1 MHKNNFCFRV
11 IGIVVTVSLIVIF
24 VPQGL
29 SNLPLPVALLSSTA
43 ISQDV
48 TDLDSSG
55 IVHALTVTGAITPIT
70 AEYICEAIEGAF
82 EAGAQCLIIQLDTP
96 GGLMESMREIIKC
109 ELNAGI
115 PVVVYVAP
123 DGARAASAGVFITLA
138 AHVAAM
144 SPGTNIGAAH
154 PVMIGGLPGAAG
166 DTSNTAIDKA
176 TNDAIAYIQSIAE
189 KRGRN
194 ADWARKAVVE
204 SASIT
209 ALEALE
215 ANVIDTVA
223 GSLVELMDY
232 LDGQQVEVDT
242 GTVTISTATAQVE
255 NIAMSLRY
263 QILKRLSDPNLA
275 YLFLL
280 FGIYGIF
287 FELANP
293 GSIFPGAVGAI
304 FLILAFFSFQMLPIN
319 YAGLALIFLSAI
331 LFILEVN
338 VTSYGLLSIGGV
350 VSLLLGSLMLF
361 ESVDPVMKV
370 SWHVILPV
378 TVFTVLFF
386 LFAIGF
392 GIKAQR
398 SKPVTGISGMI
409 GLKGLS
415 RTEIAEGGT
424 VLVNGELWK
433 AVSDEAI
440 PSGTA
445 IEVVAVDGM
454 ILKVKREGESG

>member
-1 MHKNNFCFRV
+1 MV
-11 IGIVVTVSLIVIF
+11 LF

-29 SNLPLPVALLSSTA
+29 SNLPSPVALLSSTA
-43 ISQDV
+43 ISQDT

-154 PVMIGGLPGAAG
+154 PVMISGLPGSPG
-166 DTSNTAIDKA
+166 DTSSTIIDKA
-176 TNDAIAYIQSIAE
+176 TNDAVAYIQSIAE

-194 ADWARKAVVE
+194 AEWAREAVIA

-215 ANVIDTVA
+215 AGVIDTVA
-223 GSLVELMDY
+223 GSLAELMDY
-232 LDGQQVEVDT
+232 MDGQQVEVDT
-242 GTVTISTATAQVE
+242 GTVTISTAAAQVE

-263 QILKRLSDPNLA
+263 RILKRLSDPNLA

-280 FGIYGIF
+280 LGIYGIF

-415 RTEIAEGGT
+415 RTEIAEGG
-424 VLVNGELWK
+424 VVMVNGELWK
-433 AVSDEAI
+433 AVSDKAI
-440 PSGTA
+440 PPDMPV
-445 IEVVAVDGM
+445 EVVNVEGM
-454 ILKVKREGESG
+454 ILKVKREGKPG